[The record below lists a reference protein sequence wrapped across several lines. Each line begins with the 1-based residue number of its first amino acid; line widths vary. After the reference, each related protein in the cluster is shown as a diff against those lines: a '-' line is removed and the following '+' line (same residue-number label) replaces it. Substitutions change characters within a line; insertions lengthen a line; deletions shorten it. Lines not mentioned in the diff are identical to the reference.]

1 MSVSVIVG
9 AVSLQ
14 AVLDHFVPLPVGTVV
29 HHYES
34 LLLPPAFRLLPRAI
48 HVAVIDDRA
57 PHEEQA
63 LFCPV
68 VDPFRLQ
75 RFYY

>member
-14 AVLDHFVPLPVGTVV
+14 AVLDHLVPLPVGTVV
-29 HHYES
+29 HHYDP
-34 LLLPPAFRLLPRAI
+34 LLLPPALRLLPWAVQVAI
-48 HVAVIDDRA
+48 IDDRA

-63 LFCPV
+63 LLCPV
-68 VDPFRLQ
+68 VDPLRLQ